1 VVAESFWRE
10 VGLILLLEFE
20 NVGEEEKPLIRSGV
34 VWAVSDELI
43 VVDKLGLAY
52 WSIMLEFE

>member
-34 VWAVSDELI
+34 V
-43 VVDKLGLAY
+43 
-52 WSIMLEFE
+52 